1 MTKYNISIVSD
12 TVCPWCY
19 VGKNR
24 LELAMKQHLSTHP
37 SDTFTTSWKPFYLN
51 PDSPKVSTDK
61 QALYEAKFGAQR
73 THVMVS
79 SVAASAKFVAYSLT
93 NKFVQQA
100 HLARLGKDIGI
111 NFKYG
116 GKTGNTRD
124 SHRLIQLGKTKGED
138 VQTRVV
144 EELFNAYFEN
154 EEDITEKE
162 TLVKRGVQAGLE
174 EQEVREWLESGAGG
188 EEVDREVMEA
198 KKKFVTGVP
207 NFTINGRFEI
217 QGAEEPAAFLRVFDE
232 VKDTEGSGNTGKR
245 VEGDGFQNAC

>member
-1 MTKYNISIVSD
+1 MAFRATTRTMTKYNISIVSD

-24 LELAMKQHLSTHP
+24 LELAMKQHLSAHP
-37 SDTFTTSWKPFYLN
+37 TDTFTTSWKPFYLN

-73 THVMVS
+73 THVM
-79 SVAASAKFVAYSLT
+79 
-93 NKFVQQA
+93 QA

-154 EEDITEKE
+154 EEDITERE
-162 TLVKRGVQAGLE
+162 TLVRRGVQAGLE
-174 EQEVREWLESGAGG
+174 EKEVREWMESGAGG

-198 KKKFVTGVP
+198 KRKFVTGVP
-207 NFTINGRFEI
+207 NFTINGRYEV
-217 QGAEEPAAFLRVFDE
+217 QGAEEPAKFLEIFSDI
-232 VKDTEGSGNTGKR
+232 KGTEGSGSTGKR